1 MLELKNI
8 TKDYSAGDS
17 VVHAL
22 KGINLKFRESEF
34 VSILG
39 PSGSGKTTLLNLIGG
54 LDQYTTGDLVING
67 ESTKNFGDK
76 EWDAYRN
83 YSIGFVFQ
91 SYNLIPHQ
99 TVLQNVELALTVS
112 GVSKEERRERAAN
125 ALKEVGLGD
134 QIKKRPNQLSGG
146 QMQRVAI
153 ARALVN
159 DPDIILADEPTGALD
174 TETGKQVMDILK
186 EISDNR
192 LIVMVTHNPDL
203 ANEYSS
209 RIIQMLDG
217 EVTSDSSPLI
227 QEEESAS
234 KNKNI
239 MDQSKNAP
247 TMSFATS
254 FMLSLK
260 NLFTKKGRTT
270 LTAFAGSI
278 GIMGIALII
287 AVSQGMTQYIDS
299 VQEDALSSYPLT
311 IEETNIDLSTL
322 MDTFMDVG
330 NTDVDHDL
338 DNVYKKTAIY
348 DMVTAMND
356 IENSENDLKSFKSFL
371 EEEYRNDSE
380 DNELKDAITG
390 IQYSY
395 NLGLNIYTENPDGD
409 IIQSDTESLL
419 QELMSEH
426 MGTDIIGMMQ
436 DAEEISPLAE
446 MGSMGTMDMGIVSR
460 NLWQEMLPGKDSS
473 INDILKDQYDIIHG
487 EWPSDFNE
495 VVLVLDKNNELDDL
509 SLYALGIEPK
519 ENIDAIMKAAVDG
532 TELEKTDTSWTY
544 QEILDN
550 EYRVI
555 LNSDIYNYDE
565 ETELFT
571 DLRTTEAGLKYLYD
585 DALKIKVSGIIRP
598 NEQSESTMLSGSI
611 AYTEDLTKYVIE
623 NSKDTDIVKKQK
635 ENKETDI
642 INGLPFKSNTGDLSD
657 EEKYDELKT
666 YVSQLTTNNQAE
678 KYIEIASIPSSKEIE
693 EVIKQAMESYD
704 RETVEKLMLD
714 NMSEDIGVDQA
725 VAKDYISS
733 MSDSEVKELY
743 EVAVETQFKEQ
754 YKEEVEVNLSGMD
767 TNQLALLLENEIDE
781 YDVKD
786 AAIYYDE
793 VVDFSDNTY
802 EENLAQM
809 GYVDMESP
817 SAIHIFASSFKDKDV
832 IEDAIE
838 IYNEDKADLNQ
849 IQYTDYLG
857 IIMSSITTIIN
868 AITYV
873 LLAFVAISLIVSSIM
888 IGVITLISVQE
899 RTKEIGILRAIGASK
914 KDVSSLFN
922 AETMIIGFASGMIG
936 VVVTYILTIPI
947 NAILHNIT
955 GIENLNAGLPLNAAI
970 VLVAISILL
979 SLVSGI
985 IPSRSAAKKNPVD
998 ALRTE

>member
-299 VQEDALSSYPLT
+299 VQKDALSSYPLT

-550 EYRVI
+550 ESRVI

-693 EVIKQAMESYD
+693 EVINQAMESYD

>member
-125 ALKEVGLGD
+125 VLKEVGLGD

-519 ENIDAIMKAAVDG
+519 ENIDTIMKAAVDG

-793 VVDFSDNTY
+793 VVDFSNNTY